1 MNTPTQTPKI
11 ILDTDPGGDDTFAF
25 LWLASL
31 VKQGFAEWVAVT
43 SVEGNVAGNLT
54 FRNASQILQATGLE
68 NIEVGRSV
76 IQTETDLGD
85 AASIHGS
92 DGLGNLSQTLPQSHR
107 QYETAQFSDDILIE
121 KLQEKPGEI
130 TVVALAPLT
139 NLAAAEN
146 KSPGIL
152 KQAKEIVIMGGAFNV
167 PGNVTPEAEF
177 NIAYHPEAAE
187 TVFNS
192 CNNLIILPL
201 DVTRS
206 LIFTPKM
213 ADSIHQAHPQSQL
226 SQFIVSLCDAMTRT
240 SLSHRETQGIEGFLV
255 HDAVTLAYL
264 FYPETLRFRRG
275 KVRIETTGTWTR
287 GKTLLDQ
294 RNRTQI
300 EANAWIAMQVESAS
314 FFAALLEDLKILVNC

>member
-1 MNTPTQTPKI
+1 MSTQTQTPKI
-11 ILDTDPGGDDTFAF
+11 ILDTDPGGDDAFAF

-54 FRNASQILQATGLE
+54 FRNACRILQAIGFE
-68 NIEVGRSV
+68 NLEVGRSV
-76 IQTETDLGD
+76 IQNQTDLGN
-85 AASIHGS
+85 AASIHGN
-92 DGLGNLSQTLPQSHR
+92 DGLGNLSQTLPQSNL
-107 QYETAQFSDDILIE
+107 QYETARFSDEILIG
-121 KLQEKPGEI
+121 KIQENPGEI
-130 TVVALAPLT
+130 TIVALAPLT

-146 KSPGIL
+146 KFPGIL
-152 KQAKEIVIMGGAFNV
+152 KLAKEIVIMGGAFNV
-167 PGNVTPEAEF
+167 PGNVTSEAEF

-187 TVFNS
+187 TVFNA

-206 LIFTPKM
+206 LIFTPNM
-213 ADSIHQAHPQSQL
+213 AVQISQVNPQSQL
-226 SQFIVSLCDAMTRT
+226 SEFLVNLCNAMTQT

-264 FYPETLRFRRG
+264 FYPDVLRFHRG

-287 GKTLLDQ
+287 GKTVLDQ

-314 FFAALLEDLKILVNC
+314 FFAALLEDLKILVNG